1 VNKKVALFGEISMLT
16 TNNDSLLAGVTALQ
30 NDDNLFK
37 E

>member
-1 VNKKVALFGEISMLT
+1 MHWWVENSMLT

-37 E
+37 EIINQ